1 MIELIGN
8 LDVGQHLRR
17 IWLDVTTDF
26 GLHRFTQNGRF
37 FFPAPALLLQAQ
49 AAIAATSSLSQ
60 SNGHGGLQ

>member
-26 GLHRFTQNGRF
+26 GLHRFIQNGRDF
-37 FFPAPALLLQAQ
+37 FSCPG
-49 AAIAATSSLSQ
+49 AAAASASSNS
-60 SNGHGGLQ
+60 SN